1 MSDARRLWWILWDV
15 PQVDILPAGLH
26 LRSIGLR
33 YSTGPLQYLMKV
45 DIVLVILPLLG
56 LGNWL
61 RVKLR
66 SRPPKSKRSLSMEDL
81 LADSSK
87 FMPLKLAH
95 HFLGLRASKIAD
107 FRGPTDG
114 ASGETTG
121 GALDGSVTGRS
132 DNIDIAI
139 LVPMA

>member
-1 MSDARRLWWILWDV
+1 MAPSEAAKPSPEVKEVVVDGRFIGRLF
-15 PQVDILPAGLH
+15 
-26 LRSIGLR
+26 
-33 YSTGPLQYLMKV
+33 KV
-45 DIVLVILPLLG
+45 V
-56 LGNWL
+56 
-61 RVKLR
+61 
-66 SRPPKSKRSLSMEDL
+66 
-81 LADSSK
+81 
-87 FMPLKLAH
+87 PLKLAH